1 MRSITSRRA
10 KGPPAAAQKC
20 VRHPNGMRF
29 FPAAIFSVLA
39 ITGNLSASGAT
50 AAGRLTIPTGSPTE
64 STATGLVKL
73 GRTGLLY
80 VPPSYR
86 ANEPLPL
93 LVLLHRAT
101 GTRAEWFRTGSNGPH
116 GLYAAHAD
124 ESRFI
129 ILAAEAPGET
139 WGSGGPK
146 SFGTDH
152 VAINRALAAAF
163 ARCATDRHRLAIG
176 GFSDGAS
183 HALSLGLANGDL
195 FSSIIA
201 FSPGYIVRAPAGA
214 GRCYSSHGGAD
225 PVLPIA
231 STSRIF
237 VASLRKNGY
246 NIDFRE
252 FGGGHNV
259 SPAIAEQAMTWL
271 SGRFR

>member
-50 AAGRLTIPTGSPTE
+50 AAGRLTIPTESPTE

-80 VPPSYR
+80 VPP
-86 ANEPLPL
+86 
-93 LVLLHRAT
+93 
-101 GTRAEWFRTGSNGPH
+101 
-116 GLYAAHAD
+116 
-124 ESRFI
+124 
-129 ILAAEAPGET
+129 
-139 WGSGGPK
+139 
-146 SFGTDH
+146 
-152 VAINRALAAAF
+152 INRALAAAF

-271 SGRFR
+271 SGRFC